1 MWSLQMTSLS
11 STKPEKAYQV
21 GEHKITCSQMI
32 DIYESLHGRSISR
45 ESAWRRINSGCT
57 YEDLFK
63 KSWQNTTLIETKE
76 RIGTKLQL
84 EKERKER
91 NDFFKIFNKGFV

>member
-1 MWSLQMTSLS
+1 MMTSLS

-45 ESAWRRINSGCT
+45 ASAWRRINSGCT

-63 KSWQNTTLIETKE
+63 KSWQNTNLIETKE
-76 RIGTKLQL
+76 RMGTKIQL
-84 EKERKER
+84 EQERRER
-91 NDFFKIFNKGFV
+91 NNFFKTFNKAFSV